1 VTEPRIGVVRDVPSN
16 GGSRA
21 CGDAKTPSAPQVS
34 IVGPS
39 STQEVTTRAALRTAR
54 HRLTVA
60 AICGAGAVAVLATSS
75 DLGNVH
81 AHSLREKLVA
91 FIGAVVFLALS
102 AIAIRACGVGL
113 ATLVATAGGVSSA
126 GAVRIVVS
134 ITGYTIVVFACLG
147 LLGVPVQK
155 LLVGGAVAGVILGIA
170 AQQTLGNVFAGIVLI
185 MARPFTLGEFVRV
198 RAGSLGGIFEGQVTA
213 MNLVYVTILTDEGA
227 VNVPNAT
234 LLAVGVG
241 PAPPKSAPTVTDV
254 AGPTADS

>member
-1 VTEPRIGVVRDVPSN
+1 MSIIG
-16 GGSRA
+16 
-21 CGDAKTPSAPQVS
+21 PSATHEVS
-34 IVGPS
+34 
-39 STQEVTTRAALRTAR
+39 TRAALRSSR
-54 HRLTVA
+54 HRLTIA
-60 AICGAGAVAVLATSS
+60 AICGAGAVGVLSVSS
-75 DLGNVH
+75 DLGDVH

-91 FIGAVVFLALS
+91 FIGAAVFLVLS
-102 AIAIRACGVGL
+102 VIAIRACGIGL
-113 ATLVATAGGVSSA
+113 ATLVATAGGVASA

-198 RAGSLGGIFEGQVTA
+198 RAGSLGGIFEGQVTS
-213 MNLVYVTILTDEGA
+213 MSLVYVTILTDDGP

-234 LLAVGVG
+234 LLGVGVG
-241 PAPPKSAPTVTDV
+241 PAPPRAAPAGPDV
-254 AGPTADS
+254 AEPPAGR

>member
-1 VTEPRIGVVRDVPSN
+1 VR
-16 GGSRA
+16 
-21 CGDAKTPSAPQVS
+21 GDGETSGPAAVS

-39 STQEVTTRAALRTAR
+39 STHEVTTRAALRSAR

-60 AICGAGAVAVLATSS
+60 AICGAGAFAILAVSS
-75 DLGNVH
+75 DLGDVH
-81 AHSLREKLVA
+81 ARSLREKLVA

-102 AIAIRACGVGL
+102 VIAIRACGSGL
-113 ATLVATAGGVSSA
+113 ATLVATAGGVASA

-134 ITGYTIVVFACLG
+134 IAGYTIVVFACLG

-185 MARPFTLGEFVRV
+185 LARPFTLGEFVRV

-213 MNLVYVTILTDEGA
+213 MNLVYVTIMTDEGP

-234 LLAVGVG
+234 LLGVGVG
-241 PAPPKSAPTVTDV
+241 PAPPKSAPP
-254 AGPTADS
+254 GPDAAAPPTSN